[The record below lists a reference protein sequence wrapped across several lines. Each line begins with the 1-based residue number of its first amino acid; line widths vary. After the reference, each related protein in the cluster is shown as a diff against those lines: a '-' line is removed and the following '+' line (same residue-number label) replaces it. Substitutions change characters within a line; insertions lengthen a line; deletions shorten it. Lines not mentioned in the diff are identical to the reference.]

1 MGLLKDISNYI
12 REGETES
19 QNLGLEIEHFV
30 VDDQGNQIGF
40 HEISEL
46 ISQIGQSIGAN
57 IVMMDGFPAGYSTDT
72 YAVSLE
78 PACQFEIS
86 INPYSS
92 LDQIR
97 DVYNDFTNLWE
108 PVFESRGYHLETK
121 GNLPSVELGRITP
134 DEIPLSPK
142 KRYQYMDQ
150 YFQTSGKYGRYMM
163 RASASS
169 QVSVDYRSEE
179 DMVKKVQILQKI
191 SPVLMILMEN
201 KSDPSSALPGVGHKP
216 HLLRIQEWDD
226 LDPDRTGFLPYSLNE
241 DFGYD
246 KMAEVIYH
254 TPLILLT
261 DEGNTSYVAGQSA
274 ADLENNQFFDENDL
288 GEDRKKH
295 LIEHFMSMGF
305 FHFRVKKYIE
315 IRIAD
320 SVPLETALGYVA
332 LLKGI
337 VYSQENL
344 DYLDSELKS
353 IDTLQSVQE
362 AVEAIERDGSDAL
375 IYGGKPVSDWVDLL
389 MTLAS
394 RTLDNHDKEYLENVR
409 AFWSDSKQTS

>member
-1 MGLLKDISNYI
+1 MGLLNDISNYI
-12 REGETES
+12 REGETNN

-46 ISQIGQSIGAN
+46 ISQVAESSGAE
-57 IVMMDGFPAGYSTDT
+57 IVMMDGYPAGYLTDT
-72 YAVSLE
+72 YTVSLE

-86 INPYSS
+86 IYPYSN
-92 LDQIR
+92 LDKIR
-97 DVYNDFTNLWE
+97 EVYDDFINLWK
-108 PVFESRGYHLETK
+108 PILNSRGYHLETK
-121 GNLPSVELGRITP
+121 GNLPSVELGHITP
-134 DEIPLSPK
+134 DSIPLSPK

-150 YFQTSGKYGRYMM
+150 YFQTSGQYGRYMM

-169 QVSVDYRSEE
+169 QVSIDYRSEE
-179 DMVKKVQILQKI
+179 DMVTKLRVLQKI
-191 SPVLMILMEN
+191 APVLMILMEN
-201 KSDPSSALPGVGHKP
+201 KSDRSSTLPGVHDKA

-226 LDPDRTGFLPYSLNE
+226 LDPDRTGFIPDSLNE

-261 DEGNTSYVAGQSA
+261 EEGNTSYVAGQSA
-274 ADLENNQFFDENDL
+274 ADLVNSQFLDENNLD
-288 GEDRKKH
+288 EDRKKR

-320 SVPLETALGYVA
+320 SVPVETALGYVA
-332 LLKGI
+332 LLKGL

-344 DYLDSELKS
+344 DYLDGELEPVNS
-353 IDTLQSVQE
+353 LQLIQE
-362 AVEAIERDGSDAL
+362 AVEVIERDGNDAQ
-375 IYGGKPVSDWVDLL
+375 IYGKPVSDWVDML
-389 MTLAS
+389 MTLAG
-394 RTLDNHDKEYLENVR
+394 RALDDRDKEYLENVH
-409 AFWSDSKQTS
+409 AFWSDSR